1 MKLSWFRS
9 QFMLKV
15 CLSLLLVLLVSL
27 GIQGN
32 KSNYVW
38 AQSSTDTFNRAET
51 LNLKREI
58 RQLEAEIR
66 RLNQLN
72 RRSNSLTPTPRS
84 NLNNTPMVNNQPVG
98 SSDPMFQR
106 LANLL
111 IELKED
117 VKKLDERMTKIE
129 QQVNKLSPQ

>member
-38 AQSSTDTFNRAET
+38 AQSRTDTFNRAET